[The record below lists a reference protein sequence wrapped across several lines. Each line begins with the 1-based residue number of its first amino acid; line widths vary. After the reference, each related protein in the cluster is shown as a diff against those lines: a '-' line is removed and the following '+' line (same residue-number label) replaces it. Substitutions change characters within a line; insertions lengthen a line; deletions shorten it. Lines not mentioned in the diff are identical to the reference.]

1 MESGNKPSNPHV
13 DRIKSPSRF
22 INLTLEFM
30 AGQNLKGIARIHAA
44 FVNSLKGFKATWLH
58 EEAFRQEVL
67 LSAAGIP
74 LGLWLGQG
82 GVEKSLLVG
91 SLLLVLIVE
100 LLNTGIEIVV
110 DRISFER
117 HELSGR
123 AKDVGSAAV
132 LTSLVLAGV
141 VWGLVLLPRYLA

>member
-1 MESGNKPSNPHV
+1 
-13 DRIKSPSRF
+13 
-22 INLTLEFM
+22 M
-30 AGQNLKGIARIHAA
+30 AGQNLTGLARIIAA
-44 FVNSLKGFKATWLH
+44 FFNSMQGFKASWVH
-58 EEAFRQEVL
+58 EEAFRQEVYL
-67 LSAAGIP
+67 FVVAAP
-74 LGLWLGQG
+74 LALWLGETSL
-82 GVEKSLLVG
+82 EKALLVG

-132 LTSLVLAGV
+132 LLSLLLAGI
-141 VWGLVLLPRYLA
+141 VWMAVLLPRFT

>member
-1 MESGNKPSNPHV
+1 
-13 DRIKSPSRF
+13 
-22 INLTLEFM
+22 M
-30 AGQNLKGIARIHAA
+30 AGQNLTGFARIYAA
-44 FVNSLKGFKATWLH
+44 FFNSLKGIKAAWLH
-58 EEAFRQEVL
+58 EAAFRQE
-67 LSAAGIP
+67 AALFIAGAP
-74 LGLWLGQG
+74 LGLWLGKT

-91 SLLLVLIVE
+91 CLLLVLIVE

-132 LTSLVLAGV
+132 LISLLLAGV
-141 VWGLVLLPRYLA
+141 VWLLVLIPS

>member
-1 MESGNKPSNPHV
+1 
-13 DRIKSPSRF
+13 
-22 INLTLEFM
+22 M
-30 AGQNLKGIARIHAA
+30 AGQNLKGVTRIYAA
-44 FVNSLKGFKATWLH
+44 FFNSLKGFKATWSH

-67 LSAAGIP
+67 LCAAAIP

-82 GVEKSLLVG
+82 GVEKALLVG

-141 VWGLVLLPRYLA
+141 VWALVLLPHYG